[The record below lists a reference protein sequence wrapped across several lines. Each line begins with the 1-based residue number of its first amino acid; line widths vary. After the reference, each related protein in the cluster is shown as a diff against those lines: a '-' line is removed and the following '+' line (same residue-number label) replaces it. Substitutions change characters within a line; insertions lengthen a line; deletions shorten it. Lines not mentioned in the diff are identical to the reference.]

1 MVYFWCIL
9 VNIFFNIL
17 IFFSKKVDFEE
28 IFYLKMCENYSIG
41 IGKIKRSF
49 EINFGIFENI
59 FCLKVCENFKV
70 RVGKIKRSFE
80 NYDDII

>member
-1 MVYFWCIL
+1 M
-9 VNIFFNIL
+9 
-17 IFFSKKVDFEE
+17 DFEE
-28 IFYLKMCENYSIG
+28 IFCLKMCENYSVG

-49 EINFGIFENI
+49 EINFGILKIF